1 MAHIYGKPST
11 VRFMEDNG
19 KHITDYYKLK
29 RRYVKLLKIPFL
41 KNYYISKLR
50 RLGVLTNEQ
59 KTRFIGFIGEQKIL
73 DELKKLN
80 NDHHVFCSLIIG
92 DYEMDF
98 VVVGPR
104 GVFMIEAKNHG
115 KTEMKYH
122 TKKSGVQCNMHG
134 VALHFFL
141 RDHSLPCNV
150 SNILVN
156 KRKKFHQAKM
166 PERVISLSPNTIRK
180 FIMRKPKLSND
191 DISKTVVLL
200 KTLVIDD

>member
-11 VRFMEDNG
+11 IVFMDNEG
-19 KHITDYYKLK
+19 KDIINYYK
-29 RRYVKLLKIPFL
+29 RRNRYVKLLKIPFL
-41 KNYYISKLR
+41 KNHYISKLKN
-50 RLGVLTNEQ
+50 LGVLTDEQ
-59 KTRFIGFIGEQKIL
+59 KTWFIGFVGERKIL
-73 DELKKLN
+73 DVLKKLN
-80 NDHHVFCSLIIG
+80 NKHHVFCSLIID
-92 DYEMDF
+92 DYELDF

-122 TKKSGVQCNMHG
+122 TKKSGIQCNLHG
-134 VALHFFL
+134 IALHFFL

-166 PERVISLSPNTIRK
+166 PERVISLSPRDIHR
-180 FIMRKPKLSND
+180 FIMRKPQLSNND
-191 DISKTVVLL
+191 MSKIVSLL
-200 KTLVIDD
+200 KTRV